1 MSFWF
6 LQFTQKTNE
15 NNSTWG
21 TIVAKSIFFVELK
34 IPKRHFEI
42 NWPLGGRQCQ
52 KCPKCLTVFR
62 LIFQNLSKHVWH
74 SWKKALFSVRSP
86 WLCIY
91 DSRLDLVITLKLS
104 AYAIFTTF
112 ILTRNLQAWFYIYI
126 VHTMY
131 ILLLLLMYRYCAL
144 KIKSANPFKSFN
156 PIPTRWGRNQ
166 PSHCISRDHFG

>member
-6 LQFTQKTNE
+6 LQYTKKTNE
-15 NNSTWG
+15 NNWTWG
-21 TIVAKSIFFVELK
+21 TIVAKWFFFFVELK

-42 NWPLGGRQCQ
+42 NWPLGGGQWQ

-91 DSRLDLVITLKLS
+91 DSRLELAITLKLS

-112 ILTRNLQAWFYIYI
+112 ILTRNLHTWFYIYI
-126 VHTMY
+126 PCTFYFYYLNV
-131 ILLLLLMYRYCAL
+131 
-144 KIKSANPFKSFN
+144 
-156 PIPTRWGRNQ
+156 
-166 PSHCISRDHFG
+166 